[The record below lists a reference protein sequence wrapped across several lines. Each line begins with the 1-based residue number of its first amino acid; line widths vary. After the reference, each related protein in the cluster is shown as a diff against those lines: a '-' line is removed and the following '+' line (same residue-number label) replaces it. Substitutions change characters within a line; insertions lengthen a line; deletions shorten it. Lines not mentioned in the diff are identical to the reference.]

1 MQILSLFPIN
11 VNLDK
16 ASMIEIPKPHAH
28 MYTIFNK
35 TLTAVDL
42 KQVLYKKTP
51 NLWQRPKESKL
62 HPPATT
68 APLYPPF

>member
-16 ASMIEIPKPHAH
+16 ASMIEIPNAHAH

-35 TLTAVDL
+35 TLAAVDL
-42 KQVLYKKTP
+42 KQNK
-51 NLWQRPKESKL
+51 
-62 HPPATT
+62 
-68 APLYPPF
+68 

>member
-35 TLTAVDL
+35 TLTTVDL
-42 KQVLYKKTP
+42 KQNK
-51 NLWQRPKESKL
+51 
-62 HPPATT
+62 
-68 APLYPPF
+68 